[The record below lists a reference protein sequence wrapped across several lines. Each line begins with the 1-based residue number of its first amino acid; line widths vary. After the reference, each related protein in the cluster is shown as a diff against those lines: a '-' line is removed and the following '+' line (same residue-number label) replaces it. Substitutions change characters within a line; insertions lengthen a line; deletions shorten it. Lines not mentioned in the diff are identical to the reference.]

1 MKLDDT
7 TSQGFMAS
15 IIDTYAYNYNVN
27 KVAVN
32 FGNDLYTGID
42 GTSTAGYTTVDYTKV
57 LKLD

>member
-1 MKLDDT
+1 MILLLKDLWHP
-7 TSQGFMAS
+7 
-15 IIDTYAYNYNVN
+15 YAYNYNVN
-27 KVAVN
+27 KVAVY